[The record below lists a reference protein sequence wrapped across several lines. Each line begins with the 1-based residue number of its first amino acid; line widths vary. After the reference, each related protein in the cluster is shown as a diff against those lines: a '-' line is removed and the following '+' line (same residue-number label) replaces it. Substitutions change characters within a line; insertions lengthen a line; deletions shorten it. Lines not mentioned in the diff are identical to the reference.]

1 MSDWSAGY
9 VTEVGYTHGYY
20 RELVPQ
26 YLALA
31 ALARGVAAPGLK
43 AAPLRVLELGC
54 GQGLSANLIAAANPH
69 IGYTAI
75 DFNPAHIAGAQGL
88 AAAAGTPNV
97 HFNEASFEE
106 IAADDT
112 IGRFDVIT
120 LHGIYTWVSAENR
133 AHIVRIARDKLMPG
147 GLL

>member
-31 ALARGVAAPGLK
+31 ALARGVAAPGLGY
-43 AAPLRVLELGC
+43 APLRVLELGC

-69 IGYTAI
+69 LDYTAV
-75 DFNPAHIAGAQGL
+75 DFNPAHIAGAQAL
-88 AAAAGTPNV
+88 AAAAGVLALGVLFGMLPAV
-97 HFNEASFEE
+97 RASRLDPVEALRYE
-106 IAADDT
+106 
-112 IGRFDVIT
+112 
-120 LHGIYTWVSAENR
+120 
-133 AHIVRIARDKLMPG
+133 
-147 GLL
+147 